1 VTQVPISAKFGG
13 NRPLPTR
20 GGLLFICLLT
30 NGGLTQPSRKVSN
43 PNPTSTVCFLCVL
56 FFTIIRPNGGWKNP
70 SPRVTFP
77 TSSWMA
83 ASQQGKPDTGRLSA
97 S

>member
-1 VTQVPISAKFGG
+1 MTQVPTSAINGG

-20 GGLLFICLLT
+20 GGLL
-30 NGGLTQPSRKVSN
+30 
-43 PNPTSTVCFLCVL
+43 L
-56 FFTIIRPNGGWKNP
+56 FFSIPPTAPLQVNSKSALCLICFHPSIFIRPNGGWKKP

-83 ASQQGKPDTGRLSA
+83 ASQQGKA
-97 S
+97 